1 MLLPLTVWMLLFGV
15 SAGLGVEPAYD
26 PALSQGVLWAVLA
39 SVGLFLA
46 FAWLARTA
54 FVIRALAS
62 LLLTAGLLFALL
74 YISQYGH
81 QGDPDAPA
89 LIRQWGAAT
98 TFLPNLGLMYF
109 HPNGAATLLEALLPL
124 AAAAVLGG
132 RRLIFR
138 LLGLVCLVVLAYA
151 IFLTASRGAWV
162 GLAAA
167 SLLALLLPLAA
178 RLPRAAALALAG
190 LILALLAGGAWWVLT
205 GGPQQ
210 VPALASTLATAETRL
225 ELYRNSLRLAGDYAF
240 TGIGLGDTFGMVYS
254 RFSLLIFVPYLTYSH
269 NLPLTVWLGQ
279 GLLGLAALAGIV
291 IALYGL
297 VYRVLQLGAP
307 EAGFHGAWLGVTVSL
322 AHGLTDARQYT
333 ESPWAMPVL
342 FLVFGLA
349 AAWGRLALRGTPARL
364 RRLLLRYL
372 AAAAVVGLVVTAA
385 VFLWQRP
392 LLARWHTNQGAIA
405 ETHAELTPNLTDAE
419 RDGRRRFALDA
430 YRQALAADPD
440 AAYAS
445 RRLGN
450 LLVATGDYAAAVAP
464 LEAAAAAEPD
474 YQAAVKGLGLAYVW
488 VGRIEDAAR
497 TLSRLDDVPGMVGE
511 LYTWSTYR
519 AEIGQP
525 QLSQYARQAAEALA
539 QAGG

>member
-1 MLLPLTVWMLLFGV
+1 MLLPLTLWMLLFGL
-15 SAGLGVEPAYD
+15 SAVLGVAPAYD
-26 PALSQGVLWAVLA
+26 PALAQGTLWAIVA

-46 FAWLARTA
+46 FAYLARTA
-54 FVIRALAS
+54 FIVRVLSS
-62 LLLTAGLLFALL
+62 LLVTAGTLFALL
-74 YISQYGH
+74 YIGQYGH
-81 QGDPDAPA
+81 QGDPEAPA
-89 LIRQWGAAT
+89 LIQQWGVAT
-98 TFLPNLGLMYF
+98 TFLPNLGLMRF
-109 HPNGAATLLEALLPL
+109 HPNGVATLLEALLPL
-124 AAAAVLGG
+124 AAAAALGG

-138 LLGLVCLVVLAYA
+138 AAGLLCLAVLGYA
-151 IFLTASRGAWV
+151 VLLTASRGAWV

-167 SLLALLLPLAA
+167 GLLALLL
-178 RLPRAAALALAG
+178 RLPRAAALALTG
-190 LILALLAGGAWWVLT
+190 LVLALLAAGAWWALT
-205 GGPQQ
+205 GGLQQ
-210 VPALASTLATAETRL
+210 VPALASTLATAESRL

-291 IALYGL
+291 IAFYGL
-297 VYRVLQLGAP
+297 VYRALRLGAP

-322 AHGLTDARQYT
+322 MHGLTDARQYT

-342 FLVFGLA
+342 FMVFGLA
-349 AAWGRLALRGTPARL
+349 AAWARLALRGAPVRL
-364 RRLLLRYL
+364 GRLLLRGL
-372 AAAAVVGLVVTAA
+372 AAAAGVGLVAATA

-392 LLARWHTNQGAIA
+392 LLARWHTNQGAVA
-405 ETHAELTPNLTDAE
+405 ETHAELAPNLTDAE
-419 RDGRRRFALDA
+419 RDGRRRFALEA
-430 YRQALAADPD
+430 YRQALAVDPD

-450 LLVATGDYAAAVAP
+450 LLVATGDYAAAIAP
-464 LEAAAAAEPD
+464 LEATAAAEPD

-497 TLSRLDDVPGMVGE
+497 TLARLDDVPAMVGE

-519 AEIGQP
+519 GEIGQT